1 MKKSFQNL
9 KRYMATIYKIVFRK
23 SAEKQLLKLPKP
35 VGLKIIGLIKQLPE
49 NPIPGNA
56 KKMLGFKNI
65 YRIRAGVYRVVYSV
79 ENDKLIIE
87 IIKIGHRQN
96 IYK

>member
-1 MKKSFQNL
+1 
-9 KRYMATIYKIVFRK
+9 MAKIYKIVFRK
-23 SAEKQLLKLPKP
+23 SAEKQLLKLPQP

-56 KKMLGFKNI
+56 KKMSGFQNV
-65 YRIRAGVYRVVYSV
+65 YRIRSGVYRVIYSV

-87 IIKIGHRQN
+87 VIKIGHRQN

>member
-1 MKKSFQNL
+1 
-9 KRYMATIYKIVFRK
+9 MAKMYKIVFRK
-23 SAEKQLLKLPKP
+23 SAEKQLLKLPKS
-35 VGLKIIGLIKQLPE
+35 VGLKIIELIKQLPK

-56 KKMLGFKNI
+56 QKMSGFKNM
-65 YRIRAGVYRVVYSV
+65 YRIRSGSYRVVYSV
-79 ENDKLIIE
+79 DNEELIIE